1 MRRIFRSRN
10 GDVVVEMFQGIV
22 RDLAYAARSLAK
34 ARAFT
39 FVCVV
44 SLGIGMAPVIAIPY
58 AARISNIPPTGLDTE
73 GLVEVLTTPLGS
85 RGADDMWSYPDFVD
99 LRDAATGMVMTGWAM
114 GESEIT
120 PQTPAEAKT
129 ASTMFV
135 SSDYF
140 RTIGVT
146 LVRGPGFDAKR
157 DGALTSE
164 PVVILGYR
172 FWQNQLG
179 FDPNVIGKTLTLD
192 GTPHVVVGIAPDQ
205 FDGIDTKELFVPLER
220 HPRLRPGKNAD
231 NNVRADRGTRWV
243 HIRGRLSPGVSLA
256 QASAAVSGVT
266 SRLAKQYPV
275 TNEFTAGVAKAYDP
289 IGNLQRPQIR
299 ILEAIALTLT
309 GTVLLVVCL
318 NISGMMQVR
327 SAMRERE
334 LSIRQAVGASRWRLV
349 QHLLSEAIVVAG
361 LGGALAS
368 VVLFNIPSV
377 LPWWIDRPLPSQV
390 QEALRVD
397 LSMIAICVG
406 LCLLTSVVCGFL
418 SATRFSRP
426 AIVSS
431 LKDDVGV
438 GGFRVGRVHR
448 VTAALQVAIAVPL
461 IVMSGMSLDR
471 FRATATSDL
480 GFASDLLYA
489 APLKLGAAANEDAG
503 FRIRTVRN
511 SLEKASG
518 VASVTVADGLPLGF
532 SGSTMR
538 VSAESDANAAPAFVS
553 VHVTRV
559 GDGYLDTMGI
569 PLVRGRDFN
578 VDDGAGA
585 EMVTVISKPLA
596 DRLFP
601 NAGAAEALGKRL
613 TFGAADPE
621 DKTQHTLTI
630 VGVTGDFPTSQMST
644 RREQLLLPLSQHP
657 SPNVFLIARSA
668 PGEQEMKLNAA
679 LVNAVRDL
687 GPDFNQNVKTPD
699 GVLYS
704 SIVTGVWLRENSMRD
719 FLVQSAVAG
728 TAGSVILMLAAL
740 GIYGVVGLMVA
751 TRTRE
756 IAVRVALG
764 SSRRGVMGLILLD
777 VVKLVSPGVAVGLV
791 LTAVLNRLNGE
802 NMGIPLSGMEPLA
815 YVVGGAIAVLV
826 AVLASLVPAR
836 RAASIQPM
844 AAMRSV

>member
-1 MRRIFRSRN
+1 
-10 GDVVVEMFQGIV
+10 MFMGIW
-22 RDLAYAARSLAK
+22 RDLVYAGRSLAR

-58 AARISNIPPTGLDTE
+58 AARISKIPPSGVNTE

-85 RGADDMWSYPDFVD
+85 RGADDTWSYPDFVD
-99 LRDAATGMVMTGWAM
+99 LRDADTGMVMTGWAI
-114 GESEIT
+114 GESEVT
-120 PQTPAEAKT
+120 PQTPAEAKA

-140 RTIGVT
+140 RVIGVT

-157 DGALTSE
+157 DAAFTAE
-164 PVVILGYR
+164 AVVILGYR
-172 FWQNQLG
+172 FWQNRLG
-179 FDPNVIGKTLTLD
+179 FDPDIVGKTLTLD

-231 NNVRADRGTRWV
+231 NNVRADRDTRWV
-243 HIRGRLSPGVSLA
+243 HIRGRLSPGVGLA

-289 IGNLQRPQIR
+289 IGNLERPRIR
-299 ILEAIALTLT
+299 ILEAVALTLT
-309 GTVLLVVCL
+309 GTILLVVCL

-327 SAMRERE
+327 GAMRERE
-334 LSIRQAVGASRWRLV
+334 LSIRQAVGASRGRLV

-361 LGGALAS
+361 LGGALGS
-368 VVLFNIPSV
+368 VVLFNIPPV
-377 LPWWIDRPLPSQV
+377 LSWWVDRPLPLQM
-390 QEALRVD
+390 QQALRVD
-397 LSMIAICVG
+397 LSIIAICVG
-406 LCLLTSVVCGFL
+406 LCLVTSVVCGFL

-426 AIVSS
+426 AIISS
-431 LKDDVGV
+431 LKDDAGV
-438 GGFRVGRVHR
+438 GGVRVGRVHR
-448 VTAALQVAIAVPL
+448 ATAALQVAIAVPL

-471 FRATATSDL
+471 VRATATADL
-480 GFASDLLYA
+480 GFESDLLYA
-489 APLKLGAAANEDAG
+489 APLKLDAAAPESAG
-503 FRIRTVRN
+503 FRIRTVRDN
-511 SLEKASG
+511 LAKASG
-518 VASVTVADGLPLGF
+518 VASVTVADGLPLDF
-532 SGSTMR
+532 SGRTAK
-538 VSAESDANAAPAFVS
+538 VSLPADANVAPRFFS
-553 VHVTRV
+553 VTVTRV
-559 GDGYLDTMGI
+559 GDGYLNTMGI
-569 PLVRGRDFN
+569 PLLRGRGFT

-585 EMVTVISKPLA
+585 DMVTVISKPLA

-601 NAGAAEALGKRL
+601 NADAAEALGKRL
-613 TFGAADPE
+613 TFGTADAE
-621 DKTQHTLTI
+621 DKTPHTLII

-644 RREQLLLPLSQHP
+644 KREQLLLPLAQHP
-657 SPNVFLIARSA
+657 SPTVFLIARSV
-668 PGEQEMKLNAA
+668 PGEQPMKLNAA
-679 LVNAVRDL
+679 LENAIRDL

-699 GVLYS
+699 GVPYS
-704 SIVTGVWLRENSMRD
+704 KVVTGVWLRQNSMRD

-764 SSRRGVMGLILLD
+764 ASRRRVLGMILFD
-777 VVKLVSPGVAVGLV
+777 VVKLVMPGVAVGLV
-791 LTAVLNRLNGE
+791 ITAALVRLNGE
-802 NMGIPLSGMEPLA
+802 NMGIPLSNVEPLA
-815 YVVGGAIAVLV
+815 YVVGAAIAVLV
-826 AVLASLVPAR
+826 AVLASLAPAR
-836 RAASIQPM
+836 RAASVQPM
-844 AAMRSV
+844 VAMRSV